1 MHEEQNEYITKELT
15 RLGLRLSE
23 IAQLTAGY
31 VAKATDPMI
40 LGLLITSCRVI
51 PIAH

>member
-1 MHEEQNEYITKELT
+1 MLAKQNEYITKELT
-15 RLGLRLSE
+15 RLGLRLLE
-23 IAQLTAGY
+23 IAQLIAGY
-31 VAKATDPMI
+31 VVKATDPMT